1 MRNEERK
8 EKNYRSKRNKGEG
21 EEEGTSMMIEGR
33 RWKKEEKEEKI
44 DMEVIWQKKMEVEG

>member
-1 MRNEERK
+1 MRK
-8 EKNYRSKRNKGEG
+8 EKKKNHRSKRNKGEG

-44 DMEVIWQKKMEVEG
+44 DMEGIWQKKMEVEG